1 MFVEDFDAVLLREV
15 GEHAAVLR
23 IVEPVFEDFFRG
35 TARGF
40 GAAPVDV
47 NESAPGHPAEPT
59 AGLDHEDT
67 AALARGGDGGG
78 DPRGIAGVNAD
89 IGGEGATF
97 GSTKRQQRTHGDH
110 AAEADELSPVRWRG
124 QMSGGAHQNVLVAE
138 RRKLRGVV

>member
-1 MFVEDFDAVLLREV
+1 MLGDRPQSGH
-15 GEHAAVLR
+15 GEQ
-23 IVEPVFEDFFRG
+23 PSQF
-35 TARGF
+35 
-40 GAAPVDV
+40 
-47 NESAPGHPAEPT
+47 
-59 AGLDHEDT
+59 
-67 AALARGGDGGG
+67 
-78 DPRGIAGVNAD
+78 